1 MCAKF
6 SLDFLPS
13 AVPFKNLLLN
23 KMSWEKALDYR
34 SPLACGAHN
43 QGFQAE
49 SQETSEVQCDR
60 TFLDDNNLDLFVVSP
75 GRATPRVSGILAQA
89 LGLPIE
95 VVVDAIY
102 RAPGRLVP
110 SLPIQEARRL
120 LAMLEP
126 LDLDLAL
133 FPVGEP
139 PPRGPVRDVAAE
151 LLDMDAADAV
161 AEALG
166 RFLGIAAPAA
176 MDLLLTPPGIVLGN
190 VTSPAVAAL
199 AACLPSG
206 AVRLQEIEPEAAR
219 YALFAASLTA
229 QQAGVLRRHSHAG
242 AMFSADGGALLL
254 GLSRGEADAL
264 WRRLHAPGKIKL
276 VPEALL
282 RFGII
287 LQEAPPNAAPALQ
300 SLAGVPLDDYPI
312 LAEALP
318 VQIESNLPLAYVE
331 ARLASYAK
339 EGLVA
344 TAELES
350 FSLVRLEI
358 LSASTAALAAVG
370 LSGRLPLM
378 TSPLPRPRAK
388 LMRHRLE
395 IAGAEVLEAAGG

>member
-1 MCAKF
+1 VKSRETF
-6 SLDFLPS
+6 
-13 AVPFKNLLLN
+13 
-23 KMSWEKALDYR
+23 LDYP
-34 SPLACGAHN
+34 SPLANRVNH

-49 SQETSEVQCDR
+49 CQVAAVPQRDNVC
-60 TFLDDNNLDLFVVSP
+60 LDNNNFDLFVVSP
-75 GRATPRVSGILAQA
+75 GQATPRASGILAQA

-120 LAMLEP
+120 LAILEP
-126 LDLDLAL
+126 LELDLAL
-133 FPVGEP
+133 FPVGDP
-139 PPRGPVRDVAAE
+139 PPRGPIRDVAAE

-166 RFLGIAAPAA
+166 RFLGVAAAAA
-176 MDLLLTPPGIVLGN
+176 MDLLLTPPGIILGN
-190 VTSPAVAAL
+190 VTPPAVAAL
-199 AACLPSG
+199 AASLPSG
-206 AVRLQEIEPEAAR
+206 AVRLQEIEPEGAR

-229 QQAGVLRRHSHAG
+229 QQAGVIQRHAHSG

-254 GLSRGEADAL
+254 GLSRSAADAL

-300 SLAGVPLDDYPI
+300 SLAGVPIEDFPI
-312 LAEALP
+312 LARALP
-318 VQIESNLPLAYVE
+318 VQIESDLPLACVE

-350 FSLVRLEI
+350 FSLIRLEI
-358 LSASTAALAAVG
+358 LSASATALAAVG

-378 TSPLPRPRAK
+378 TSPLPRPRAR

>member
-1 MCAKF
+1 VKCRETF
-6 SLDFLPS
+6 
-13 AVPFKNLLLN
+13 
-23 KMSWEKALDYR
+23 LDYP
-34 SPLACGAHN
+34 SPLANRVNH
-43 QGFQAE
+43 QGFQADC
-49 SQETSEVQCDR
+49 QVAAVPQRDNVC
-60 TFLDDNNLDLFVVSP
+60 LDDNNFDLFVVSP
-75 GRATPRVSGILAQA
+75 GQATPRASGILAQA

-120 LAMLEP
+120 LAILEP
-126 LDLDLAL
+126 LELDLAL
-133 FPVGEP
+133 FPVGDP

-166 RFLGIAAPAA
+166 RFLGVAAAAA
-176 MDLLLTPPGIVLGN
+176 MDLLLTPPGIILGN
-190 VTSPAVAAL
+190 VTPPAVAAL
-199 AACLPSG
+199 AASLPSG
-206 AVRLQEIEPEAAR
+206 AVRLQEIEPEGAR

-229 QQAGVLRRHSHAG
+229 QQAGVIQRHAHSG

-254 GLSRGEADAL
+254 GLSRSEADAL

-300 SLAGVPLDDYPI
+300 SLAGVPIEDFPI
-312 LAEALP
+312 LARALP
-318 VQIESNLPLAYVE
+318 VQIESDLPLACVE

-350 FSLVRLEI
+350 FSLIRLEI
-358 LSASTAALAAVG
+358 LSASATALAAVG

-378 TSPLPRPRAK
+378 TSPLPRPRAR

>member
-1 MCAKF
+1 
-6 SLDFLPS
+6 
-13 AVPFKNLLLN
+13 
-23 KMSWEKALDYR
+23 
-34 SPLACGAHN
+34 
-43 QGFQAE
+43 
-49 SQETSEVQCDR
+49 
-60 TFLDDNNLDLFVVSP
+60 LDDNNFDLFVVSP
-75 GRATPRVSGILAQA
+75 GQATPRASGILAQA

-120 LAMLEP
+120 LAILEP
-126 LDLDLAL
+126 LELDLAL
-133 FPVGEP
+133 FPVGDP
-139 PPRGPVRDVAAE
+139 PPRGPIRDVAAE

-166 RFLGIAAPAA
+166 RFLGVAAAAA
-176 MDLLLTPPGIVLGN
+176 MDLLLTPPGIILGN
-190 VTSPAVAAL
+190 VTPPAVAAL
-199 AACLPSG
+199 AASLPSG
-206 AVRLQEIEPEAAR
+206 AVRLQEIEPEGAR

-229 QQAGVLRRHSHAG
+229 QQAGVLQRHAHSG

-254 GLSRGEADAL
+254 GLSRSAADAL

-300 SLAGVPLDDYPI
+300 SLAGVPIEDFPI
-312 LAEALP
+312 LARALP
-318 VQIESNLPLAYVE
+318 VQIESDLPLACVE

-350 FSLVRLEI
+350 FSLIRLEI
-358 LSASTAALAAVG
+358 LSASATALAAVG

-378 TSPLPRPRAK
+378 TSPLPRPRAR

>member
-1 MCAKF
+1 M
-6 SLDFLPS
+6 
-13 AVPFKNLLLN
+13 
-23 KMSWEKALDYR
+23 DYP
-34 SPLACGAHN
+34 SPLANRVNH

-49 SQETSEVQCDR
+49 CQVAAVPQRDNVC
-60 TFLDDNNLDLFVVSP
+60 LDNNNFDLFVVSP
-75 GRATPRVSGILAQA
+75 GQATPRASGILAQA

-120 LAMLEP
+120 LAVLEP
-126 LDLDLAL
+126 LELDLAL

-139 PPRGPVRDVAAE
+139 PAREPIRDVAAE

-166 RFLGIAAPAA
+166 RFLGVAAAAA
-176 MDLLLTPPGIVLGN
+176 MDLLLTPPGIILGN
-190 VTSPAVAAL
+190 VTPPAVAAL
-199 AACLPSG
+199 AASLPSG
-206 AVRLQEIEPEAAR
+206 AVRLQEIEPEGAR

-229 QQAGVLRRHSHAG
+229 QQAGVLQRHAHSG

-254 GLSRGEADAL
+254 GLSRSEADAL

-282 RFGII
+282 RFGIV

-300 SLAGVPLDDYPI
+300 SLAGVPIEDFPI
-312 LAEALP
+312 LARALP
-318 VQIESNLPLAYVE
+318 VQIESDLPLACVE

-350 FSLVRLEI
+350 FSLIRLEI
-358 LSASTAALAAVG
+358 LSASAKALAAVG

-378 TSPLPRPRAK
+378 TSPLPRPRAR

>member
-1 MCAKF
+1 M
-6 SLDFLPS
+6 
-13 AVPFKNLLLN
+13 
-23 KMSWEKALDYR
+23 DYP
-34 SPLACGAHN
+34 SPLANRVNH

-49 SQETSEVQCDR
+49 CQVAAVPQRDNVC
-60 TFLDDNNLDLFVVSP
+60 LDNNNFDLFVVSP
-75 GRATPRVSGILAQA
+75 GQATPRASGILAQA

-120 LAMLEP
+120 LAVLEP
-126 LDLDLAL
+126 LELDLAL

-139 PPRGPVRDVAAE
+139 PPRGPIRDVAAE

-166 RFLGIAAPAA
+166 RFLGVAAAAA
-176 MDLLLTPPGIVLGN
+176 MDLLLTPPGIILGN
-190 VTSPAVAAL
+190 VTPPAVAAL
-199 AACLPSG
+199 AASLPSG
-206 AVRLQEIEPEAAR
+206 AVRLQEIEPEGAR

-229 QQAGVLRRHSHAG
+229 QQAGVLQRHAHSG

-254 GLSRGEADAL
+254 GLSRSEADAL

-300 SLAGVPLDDYPI
+300 SLAGVPIEDFPI
-312 LAEALP
+312 LARALP
-318 VQIESNLPLAYVE
+318 VQIESDLPLACVE

-350 FSLVRLEI
+350 FSLIRLEI
-358 LSASTAALAAVG
+358 LSASATALAAVG

-378 TSPLPRPRAK
+378 TSPLPRPRAR

>member
-1 MCAKF
+1 VKSRETF
-6 SLDFLPS
+6 
-13 AVPFKNLLLN
+13 
-23 KMSWEKALDYR
+23 LDYP
-34 SPLACGAHN
+34 SPLANRVNH

-49 SQETSEVQCDR
+49 CQVAAVPQRDNVC
-60 TFLDDNNLDLFVVSP
+60 LDDNNFDLFVVSP
-75 GRATPRVSGILAQA
+75 GQATPRASGILAQA

-120 LAMLEP
+120 LAVLEP
-126 LDLDLAL
+126 LELDLAL
-133 FPVGEP
+133 FPVGDP

-166 RFLGIAAPAA
+166 RFLGVAAAAA
-176 MDLLLTPPGIVLGN
+176 MDLLLTPPGIILGN
-190 VTSPAVAAL
+190 VTPPAVAAL
-199 AACLPSG
+199 AASLPSG
-206 AVRLQEIEPEAAR
+206 AVRLQEIEPEGAR

-229 QQAGVLRRHSHAG
+229 QQAGVLQRHAHSG

-254 GLSRGEADAL
+254 GLSRSEADAL

-300 SLAGVPLDDYPI
+300 SLAGVPIEDFPI
-312 LAEALP
+312 LARALP
-318 VQIESNLPLAYVE
+318 VQIESDLPLACVE

-350 FSLVRLEI
+350 FSLIRLEI
-358 LSASTAALAAVG
+358 LSASATALAAVG

-378 TSPLPRPRAK
+378 TSPLPRPRAR

>member
-1 MCAKF
+1 M
-6 SLDFLPS
+6 
-13 AVPFKNLLLN
+13 
-23 KMSWEKALDYR
+23 DYP
-34 SPLACGAHN
+34 SPLANRVNH

-49 SQETSEVQCDR
+49 CQEAAVPQRDNVC
-60 TFLDDNNLDLFVVSP
+60 LDDNNFDLFVVSP
-75 GRATPRVSGILAQA
+75 GQATPRASGILAQA

-120 LAMLEP
+120 LAILEP
-126 LDLDLAL
+126 LELDLAL
-133 FPVGEP
+133 FPVGDP
-139 PPRGPVRDVAAE
+139 PPRGPIRDVAAE

-166 RFLGIAAPAA
+166 RFLGVAAAAA
-176 MDLLLTPPGIVLGN
+176 MDLLLTPPGIILGN
-190 VTSPAVAAL
+190 VTPPAVAAL
-199 AACLPSG
+199 AASLPSG
-206 AVRLQEIEPEAAR
+206 AVRLQEIEPEGAR

-229 QQAGVLRRHSHAG
+229 QQAGVIRRHAHSG

-254 GLSRGEADAL
+254 GLSRSAADAL

-300 SLAGVPLDDYPI
+300 SLAGVPIEDFPI
-312 LAEALP
+312 LARALP
-318 VQIESNLPLAYVE
+318 VQIESDLPLACVE

-350 FSLVRLEI
+350 FSLIRLEI
-358 LSASTAALAAVG
+358 LSASATALAAVG

-378 TSPLPRPRAK
+378 TSPLPRPRAR

>member
-1 MCAKF
+1 M
-6 SLDFLPS
+6 
-13 AVPFKNLLLN
+13 
-23 KMSWEKALDYR
+23 DYP
-34 SPLACGAHN
+34 SPLANRAYH
-43 QGFQAE
+43 QGFQAGC
-49 SQETSEVQCDR
+49 EVAAAPQRDDMR
-60 TFLDDNNLDLFVVSP
+60 LDHNNFELFVVSP
-75 GRATPRVSGILAQA
+75 GRATPRASGILAQA
-89 LGLPIE
+89 LGLPVE

-102 RAPGRLVP
+102 RSPGRLVP

-120 LAMLEP
+120 LSILEP
-126 LDLDLAL
+126 LELDLAL
-133 FPVGEP
+133 FHVGEP
-139 PPRGPVRDVAAE
+139 PRRGLIRDVAAE
-151 LLDMDAADAV
+151 LLAMDAADAV

-166 RFLGIAAPAA
+166 RFLGIAASAA
-176 MDLLLTPPGIVLGN
+176 MELLLTPPGIILGN
-190 VTSPAVAAL
+190 VTPPTVAAL

-229 QQAGVLRRHSHAG
+229 QQAGVLRRHAHTG
-242 AMFSADGGALLL
+242 TMLSADGSALLL